1 MGATE
6 GPVTTDASAAN
17 SRQAYCVDQED
28 NEPAA
33 DLVSPSILDL
43 LPGAAPPPTASHGP
57 HARPS
62 PDHIVGADDRR
73 ERTTASAR
81 GWSDRL
87 VADTVAR
94 HLDVHGVGASR
105 RVLVSCDDKSGTRTT
120 LASLGLTLESLE
132 RDAMSRPPSANGAG
146 APQAGAGVCVLDGS
160 LERASDPAGLL
171 ADVYARLEP
180 DGLLVATVADLRRQ
194 GPAEVARALRR
205 PSIRSAFPGET
216 LASLLFQEGFERP
229 RFRRSD
235 DGRLVA
241 TAHRSALAPPRART
255 QVLSVVMPVYNE
267 RETFREVMDHVLKKS
282 IPGVE
287 LEIVVVES
295 NSTDG
300 TREEVIAYADDPR
313 VRIVLQDRPCGKGNA
328 VRAGLERATGDFLII
343 QDADLEYDVDDYDAL
358 LEPLRRFERGFVLG
372 VRGRTDGANW
382 GVRHFERAILA
393 SRAMNVGNV
402 VFLTLFNLVY
412 GQHLRDPFTM
422 YKVVR
427 RDCLH
432 GLTLECD
439 RFDFDWELTA
449 KLIRSG
455 YTPAEVPVQYH
466 SRSFSEGKKI
476 SVLRDPITW
485 IVACFKYRFKSLEQ

>member
-1 MGATE
+1 M
-6 GPVTTDASAAN
+6 
-17 SRQAYCVDQED
+17 DQED

-33 DLVSPSILDL
+33 DVVSAPAFDPRPGGATAPTTSSNGAQAGPSADL
-43 LPGAAPPPTASHGP
+43 AAGGDVRRSGAGG
-57 HARPS
+57 R
-62 PDHIVGADDRR
+62 
-73 ERTTASAR
+73 AR
-81 GWSDRL
+81 GWSDRIA
-87 VADTVAR
+87 ADAVTH
-94 HLDVHGVGASR
+94 HLDVREAGANR
-105 RVLVSCDDKSGTRTT
+105 RVLVSCADTSGTRT
-120 LASLGLTLESLE
+120 SLSSMGLTLESFE
-132 RDAMSRPPSANGAG
+132 RDAAARPHSANGAG
-146 APQAGAGVCVLDGS
+146 TAGRDAAVCVLDGS
-160 LERASDPAGLL
+160 LERTGDPADLL

-180 DGLLVATVADLRRQ
+180 DGLLVATVADLRRATP
-194 GPAEVARALRR
+194 GEVARALRR
-205 PSIRSAFPGET
+205 PSIRSVFPGET

-267 RETFREVMDHVLKKS
+267 RETFREVMEQVLKKS

-295 NSTDG
+295 NSSDG
-300 TREEVIAYADDPR
+300 TRDEVNAYADDPR
-313 VRIVLQDRPCGKGNA
+313 VHVVLQERARGKGNA

-372 VRGRTDGANW
+372 VRGRTDGASW
-382 GVRHFERAILA
+382 GVRHFERASAA
-393 SRAMNVGNV
+393 SRAMNVGNI

-412 GQHLRDPFTM
+412 GQRLQDPFTM
-422 YKVVR
+422 YKVIR

-432 GLTLECD
+432 GLTFECD

-455 YTPAEVPVQYH
+455 YSPAEVPVRYQ

-476 SVLRDPITW
+476 SVLRDPLTW
-485 IVACFKYRFKSLEQ
+485 IVACFKYRFASLEQ